1 MNRFELS
8 PDLKNLPVIYAEP
21 WVQIAPG
28 MVAPTMEGAAFDRQ
42 GNLLVCHRNR
52 PWSNVVRIHPDKS
65 FETIYHND
73 DAILI
78 GVAIHKDGRIFL
90 VDIDGK
96 KLYELSPE
104 GTEQRELFSLCG
116 HPIKANDL
124 AFDREGN
131 LYVSEFEGDRNDPRG
146 AIWRLE
152 ADSNY
157 TAMNKIVGGLA
168 CPNGVAFS
176 PDYSLLWTGET
187 TRNCVT
193 RIMLDEMGHLS
204 RHFLAVHP
212 TYQCIGF
219 EVTDSNKADA
229 DGNIYTA
236 MMYGGR
242 VLVTNS
248 VGVPIANVLLR
259 DREEGACMFSP
270 NLAIKPGTKE
280 GYIVTSGTAGAW
292 IYKFETLAPC
302 APLFSEM

>member
-1 MNRFELS
+1 
-8 PDLKNLPVIYAEP
+8 
-21 WVQIAPG
+21 
-28 MVAPTMEGAAFDRQ
+28 
-42 GNLLVCHRNR
+42 
-52 PWSNVVRIHPDKS
+52 
-65 FETIYHND
+65 
-73 DAILI
+73 
-78 GVAIHKDGRIFL
+78 
-90 VDIDGK
+90 
-96 KLYELSPE
+96 
-104 GTEQRELFSLCG
+104 
-116 HPIKANDL
+116 
-124 AFDREGN
+124 
-131 LYVSEFEGDRNDPRG
+131 
-146 AIWRLE
+146 
-152 ADSNY
+152 
-157 TAMNKIVGGLA
+157 MNKIVGGLA

>member
-104 GTEQRELFSLCG
+104 GKEQRELFSLCG

-152 ADSNY
+152 ADSN
-157 TAMNKIVGGLA
+157 
-168 CPNGVAFS
+168 
-176 PDYSLLWTGET
+176 
-187 TRNCVT
+187 
-193 RIMLDEMGHLS
+193 
-204 RHFLAVHP
+204 
-212 TYQCIGF
+212 
-219 EVTDSNKADA
+219 
-229 DGNIYTA
+229 
-236 MMYGGR
+236 
-242 VLVTNS
+242 
-248 VGVPIANVLLR
+248 
-259 DREEGACMFSP
+259 
-270 NLAIKPGTKE
+270 
-280 GYIVTSGTAGAW
+280 
-292 IYKFETLAPC
+292 
-302 APLFSEM
+302 

>member
-1 MNRFELS
+1 
-8 PDLKNLPVIYAEP
+8 
-21 WVQIAPG
+21 
-28 MVAPTMEGAAFDRQ
+28 
-42 GNLLVCHRNR
+42 
-52 PWSNVVRIHPDKS
+52 
-65 FETIYHND
+65 
-73 DAILI
+73 
-78 GVAIHKDGRIFL
+78 
-90 VDIDGK
+90 
-96 KLYELSPE
+96 
-104 GTEQRELFSLCG
+104 
-116 HPIKANDL
+116 
-124 AFDREGN
+124 
-131 LYVSEFEGDRNDPRG
+131 
-146 AIWRLE
+146 
-152 ADSNY
+152 
-157 TAMNKIVGGLA
+157 
-168 CPNGVAFS
+168 
-176 PDYSLLWTGET
+176 
-187 TRNCVT
+187 
-193 RIMLDEMGHLS
+193 MLDETGHLS

-212 TYQCIGF
+212 TYQCSGF